1 MNRIPIDTPCYIIPH
16 PTNDKGYRQ
25 GIVKRHEPKGTR
37 VMYAPGKYAKLTREL
52 HVMEIPEGCWGDG
65 IGIPFERL
73 IPLSPPDF
81 IRQERQDKPVE
92 VENG

>member
-1 MNRIPIDTPCYIIPH
+1 MNRIPLETPCFIIPH
-16 PTNDKGYRQ
+16 PTNDNGYRQ
-25 GIVKRHEPKGTR
+25 GTVKRYALKGEKVTW
-37 VMYAPGKYAKLTREL
+37 APGKRGILNREL
-52 HVMEIPEGCWGDG
+52 HVMEVPECHFGEGLG
-65 IGIPFERL
+65 VPYERL